1 MLTPPRLEGTVGLPD
16 GRLLSFAEYGD
27 PHGRPLVWLHGTPGG
42 RRQIPE
48 EARVASEKLGIRLVA
63 VSRPGSSRSTPYLY
77 DNILGFVPDLEVLT
91 DRLGIADFAV
101 IGLSGGGPYTLAAAH
116 ELNGRVPVVTVLG
129 GVAPA
134 VGPEAATGGLVS
146 YVAKLQAPLTRFR
159 VPLAFTIGTLVSAL
173 RPLGRPAISAYARL
187 SPPGDRA
194 VLSRPDFRAMFLDDI
209 FAGHQP
215 GLHAPV
221 YDAVLFGRDWGFDV
235 RDVTVPV
242 RWWHGDADHIVP
254 FSHAEHM
261 MTLLPNAELF
271 VLPGE
276 SHLGSLPDAAR
287 IFADLLETW
296 DRTAV

>member
-27 PHGRPLVWLHGTPGG
+27 PHGRPLIWLHGTPGG

-48 EARVASEKLGIRLVA
+48 EARVAAQDLGIRLVA

-77 DNILGFVPDLEVLT
+77 DNVLGFVPDLEVLT
-91 DRLGIADFAV
+91 DRLGIAEFGV

-116 ELNGRVPVVTVLG
+116 LLAPRVPAVTVLG
-129 GVAPA
+129 GVAPS
-134 VGPEAATGGLVS
+134 VGPDAAPGGLVS
-146 YVAKLQAPLTRFR
+146 YVALLQGPLTRLR
-159 VPLAFTIGTLVSAL
+159 VPLAFTVGTLVSAL

-194 VLSRPDFRAMFLDDI
+194 LLNRPEFRAMFLEDI
-209 FAGHQP
+209 FAGHRP
-215 GLHAPV
+215 GLHAPI
-221 YDAVLFGRDWGFDV
+221 YDAVLFGRDWGFDP

-254 FSHAEHM
+254 FTHAEHM

-271 VLPGE
+271 VLKGE
-276 SHLGSLPDAAR
+276 SHLGSLAEVAS
-287 IFADLLETW
+287 IFTDLLATW
-296 DRTAV
+296 DRATA